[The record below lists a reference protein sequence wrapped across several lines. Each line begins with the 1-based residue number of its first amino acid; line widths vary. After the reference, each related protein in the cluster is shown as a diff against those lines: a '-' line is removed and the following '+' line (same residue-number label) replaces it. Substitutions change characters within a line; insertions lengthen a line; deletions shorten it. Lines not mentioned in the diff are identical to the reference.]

1 VALTSDEAARLA
13 RLLPYRPW
21 LADASEADQ
30 RREVERSLYR
40 PAYVSPPPN
49 PRGDG
54 RPGAPP
60 WSVEVDHLDVIAWR
74 ARNLDERWATP
85 DAIARC
91 LTWLELEFSGG
102 QR

>member
-1 VALTSDEAARLA
+1 
-13 RLLPYRPW
+13 
-21 LADASEADQ
+21 
-30 RREVERSLYR
+30 
-40 PAYVSPPPN
+40 
-49 PRGDG
+49 
-54 RPGAPP
+54 
-60 WSVEVDHLDVIAWR
+60 VDHLDVIAWR